1 MFWLLPF
8 LIGFAHADGPL
19 SSGYSKSSEHFE
31 QRNDK
36 PSRRLP
42 YEDAK
47 FQFILESGTEYG
59 HVQAG
64 RYLVRIDDN
73 KAVELTESFYGKFY
87 KRQDDSGFKYIQSN
101 DGSCVYKLKSEFFN
115 SVELELALHE
125 PPLKYTPAP
134 TNIFHTDYDKKLIIL
149 PEVTIL
155 IGMVQ
160 GEYMKDLFNDNKAE
174 TGLTNQFGINFAT
187 DWILPVQAGFVFH
200 YEKSSYSLRD
210 GGNVLYSSPS
220 IGPQFKTKDFDFWG
234 EPIRFQTQFR
244 SSPFAR
250 ATAETSQG
258 NVAFKFNSADLL
270 FSVEHPI
277 ENRLGAFVLG
287 LFFQNQWLNIKDQ
300 PEIVSIKASNHTN
313 KSFGLSLAQVF
324 E

>member
-160 GEYMKDLFNDNKAE
+160 GEYMKDLFNDNKA
-174 TGLTNQFGINFAT
+174 
-187 DWILPVQAGFVFH
+187 
-200 YEKSSYSLRD
+200 
-210 GGNVLYSSPS
+210 
-220 IGPQFKTKDFDFWG
+220 KDFDFWG

-244 SSPFAR
+244 ASPFAR

-277 ENRLGAFVLG
+277 ENRLGAFILG